1 MIDKTEARERAY
13 NKVIANLEDV
23 KRRVIRKQQEM
34 DGIFPVK
41 VNEELLEIT
50 KRGLQR
56 ELETWSYLMEAI
68 ELYDFVKKVYKK
80 LAQ

>member
-23 KRRVIRKQQEM
+23 KRRIVKNQQEI
-34 DGIFPVK
+34 DGVFVAK

-50 KRGLQR
+50 KEGLQR
-56 ELETWSYLMEAI
+56 ELATWSYLMEAI
-68 ELYDFVKKVYKK
+68 ELYDFVKKV
-80 LAQ
+80 